1 MAENAENYNPAR
13 YERPSVTV
21 DVVIFTLQDRELHV
35 LLVKRKHWPFEGRW
49 AIPGGFVDYG
59 ESLET
64 AAVREAK
71 EEISLDVELVEQ
83 FHSYS
88 DPKRDARGHTISTV
102 FIATAKGIPNGAD
115 DAKNAAIFR
124 EGDLP
129 SPIVFD
135 HPQILK
141 DYFRYKKTGQRPKYT
156 KR

>member
-1 MAENAENYNPAR
+1 MAEKDKKNPV
-13 YERPSVTV
+13 PTV
-21 DVVIFTLQDRELHV
+21 DILIEIDGGIV
-35 LLVKRKHWPFEGRW
+35 LIERKNPPHGW

-115 DAKNAAIFR
+115 DAKTAAIFR